1 MKRKQ
6 KILASVITTLLGGS
20 ALSMSAAAV
29 IDITGTTTT
38 VQNMATYASEIKASS
53 TLSYTLPPIEVNLG
67 GGVASDA
74 VAIPAG
80 ETRYVRIDLQN
91 ATLGTSTPY
100 MGGLAALAGL
110 TSANQ
115 PIITNDCPALTA
127 QGQTSVTSIPAA
139 NIQIAQAGGNN
150 DSYVIFSVKSG
161 ATDTGGIYSAGCT
174 VAIDLHSVKVTTPGQ
189 PVYLTYALYSG
200 PIAAANAT
208 IADTRGMNKQKVQ
221 VVGFAPALSFK
232 STNDGKDAVAS
243 VEQQFRLFK
252 KTASNSSLDGKS
264 ASAGSFDLTTNAN
277 ILPATGGT
285 AISSIGTILGTGT
298 KLKVEGDFTS
308 IWASGTSATPTLSS
322 SIKCDN
328 APLVTGTWEKNTA
341 GVPIA
346 AAFSTVTG
354 LASPTYFCLTLG
366 EKNPSPI
373 SSSAVQIA
381 STADN
386 FKLTLL
392 SSGNEM
398 TGYEVANKQV
408 DLKKITRDGV
418 TLESPF
424 LNIASGYTSRIVLA
438 HLNAKAS
445 DDVPYFITLRS
456 DEGNTFTQKV
466 KEGVLKKGTTAK
478 IMSTDL
484 FSTATG
490 AKTRVGVTVTFYG
503 QNDDIQGVVQ
513 HINSV
518 SGEVT
523 SIPMTRP
530 GGGRNED

>member
-20 ALSMSAAAV
+20 ALSMSAVAI

-53 TLSYTLPPIEVNLG
+53 TLSYTLPVIKVNLG

-80 ETRYVRIDLQN
+80 ETRYVRVDLQN
-91 ATLGTSTPY
+91 ATLGTDTPY
-100 MGGLAALAGL
+100 MGGWAAVAGL

-115 PIITNDCPALTA
+115 NIVQADCPTLTA
-127 QGQTSVTSIPAA
+127 QGQTSITTLPAA

-150 DSYVIFSVKSG
+150 DSYVIFSVKS
-161 ATDTGGIYSAGCT
+161 AASDVTGIFSAGCT
-174 VAIDLHSVKVTTPGQ
+174 VGVDLHSVKVTTPGQ

-232 STNDGKDAVAS
+232 STNDGKDAIAS

-252 KTASNSSLDGKS
+252 KTASNSSSDGKS
-264 ASAGSFDLTTNAN
+264 ASAGSFELTTNAN
-277 ILPATGGT
+277 VLPATGGT
-285 AISSIGTILGTGT
+285 AISSVGTILGTGT

-308 IWASGTSATPTLSS
+308 IWASGTDATATLSYD
-322 SIKCDN
+322 IKCS
-328 APLVTGTWEKNTA
+328 APLATGTWEKNTA

-346 AAFSTVTG
+346 ATFSSVTS
-354 LASPTYFCLTLG
+354 LTATTFFCLTLG

-424 LNIASGYTSRIVLA
+424 LNIAPGYTSRVVLA

-456 DEGNTFTQKV
+456 DEGNVFTQKV

-484 FSTATG
+484 FSVATG

-518 SGEVT
+518 TGEVT

>member
-20 ALSMSAAAV
+20 ALSMSAAAI

-53 TLSYTLPPIEVNLG
+53 TLQYTLPVIKVNLG
-67 GGVASDA
+67 GGVGSDA

-80 ETRYVRIDLQN
+80 ETRYVRVDLQN
-91 ATLGTSTPY
+91 ATLTGTPFLAGWTAAS
-100 MGGLAALAGL
+100 GGLTANNQIAAG
-110 TSANQ
+110 
-115 PIITNDCPALTA
+115 DCPTLTA
-127 QGQTSVTSIPAA
+127 QGQTSVTTAPAG
-139 NIQIAQAGGNN
+139 NVQTAQAGGNN

-174 VAIDLHSVKVTTPGQ
+174 IGIDLHSIKVTTPGQ

-232 STNDGKDAVAS
+232 STNDGKDAIAS

-252 KTASNSSLDGKS
+252 KTASNSSADGKS
-264 ASAGSFDLTTNAN
+264 ASAGAFELTTNAN
-277 ILPATGGT
+277 VLPATGGT
-285 AISSIGTILGTGT
+285 PISSPSIILGSGT

-308 IWASGTSATPTLSS
+308 IWASGTSATPTLSYD
-322 SIKCDN
+322 IKCGT
-328 APLVTGTWEKNTA
+328 PITTGTWEKNTA

-346 AAFSTVTG
+346 ATFSSVTSLTG
-354 LASPTYFCLTLG
+354 TTFFCLTLG

-398 TGYEVANKQV
+398 TGYEVANKQI

-424 LNIASGYTSRIVLA
+424 INIAPGYTSRVVLA

-456 DEGNTFTQKV
+456 DEGNVFTQKV